1 MGRPSVKVLLDTHT
15 LLWWYAN
22 DPRLSTYASDIIRAR
37 STEVLVS
44 AASAWEIATKARVG
58 KLSGVERLTSDFDTL
73 ISRDGFKHLAVTH
86 HHALLAGSFVH
97 VHRDPFDR
105 MLAAQGLIEDAL
117 LLSNDAELKAFGA
130 RVAW

>member
-1 MGRPSVKVLLDTHT
+1 MKVLLDTHT

-22 DPRLSTYASDIIRAR
+22 DPRLSVYVSDIIRTK

-58 KLSGVERLTSDFDTL
+58 KLSGVERLTSEFDTL
-73 ISRDGFKHLAVTH
+73 ILQGGFKHLAITNR
-86 HHALLAGSFVH
+86 HALLAGSFVH

-105 MLAAQGLIEDAL
+105 MLAAQGLIENAL
-117 LLSNDAELKAFGA
+117 LLSNDRELKAFGA
-130 RVAW
+130 QVAW

>member
-1 MGRPSVKVLLDTHT
+1 VKVLLDTHT

-22 DPRLSTYASDIIRAR
+22 DPRLATYASDIIRAR

-44 AASAWEIATKARVG
+44 AASAWEIATKAKVG
-58 KLSGVERLTSDFDTL
+58 KLSGIECLTSDFDTL
-73 ISRDGFKHLAVTH
+73 FVRGGFKHLAVTH

-97 VHRDPFDR
+97 VHRDPYDR

-130 RVAW
+130 RVAG